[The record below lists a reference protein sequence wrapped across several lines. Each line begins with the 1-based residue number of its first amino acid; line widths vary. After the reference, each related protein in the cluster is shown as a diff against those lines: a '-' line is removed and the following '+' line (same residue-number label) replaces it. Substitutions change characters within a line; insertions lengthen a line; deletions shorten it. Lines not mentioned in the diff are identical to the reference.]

1 MDINDFIPQAGSYR
15 QLMENIS
22 VLVYIYRNSRVIY
35 VNPAVEKAL
44 GFTFEEMTQKNFWDI
59 CHPADQQLVR
69 ERGLERLQG
78 KDVPSNYEFRVIK
91 KSGEVIWVDVFF
103 ATTHV
108 AGEIIGI
115 VGAYDI
121 TEKKLLKEQLQATR
135 DKLEER
141 VKERT
146 EELSQKN
153 NELLLLNRNLNNIV
167 MNMSDGIA
175 VVDRQGEVKLLN
187 NVFKEHWGKL
197 LGDIKDKLKREMQT
211 RKNCFVNDLFENR
224 RPFRDEELICGS
236 PTVHLLASGTPIVND
251 AGEVING
258 LLILRPI
265 KDVHRLVNRFSGASA
280 VFNFDDIVTVNEAMR
295 ELIANAQMAASSMS
309 NVLIEGE
316 SGTGK
321 ELFAQA
327 IHNYSSRIKGPFIA
341 LNCAAIPRELIGSEL
356 FGYTEGAFTGARKG
370 GSPGKFELASGGTLF
385 LDEIGDMPWE
395 QQGALLRV
403 IQEKG

>member
-167 MNMSDGIA
+167 MKHVRWYRCGRSPRG
-175 VVDRQGEVKLLN
+175 GE
-187 NVFKEHWGKL
+187 
-197 LGDIKDKLKREMQT
+197 T
-211 RKNCFVNDLFENR
+211 
-224 RPFRDEELICGS
+224 
-236 PTVHLLASGTPIVND
+236 A
-251 AGEVING
+251 
-258 LLILRPI
+258 
-265 KDVHRLVNRFSGASA
+265 
-280 VFNFDDIVTVNEAMR
+280 
-295 ELIANAQMAASSMS
+295 
-309 NVLIEGE
+309 
-316 SGTGK
+316 
-321 ELFAQA
+321 
-327 IHNYSSRIKGPFIA
+327 
-341 LNCAAIPRELIGSEL
+341 
-356 FGYTEGAFTGARKG
+356 
-370 GSPGKFELASGGTLF
+370 
-385 LDEIGDMPWE
+385 
-395 QQGALLRV
+395 
-403 IQEKG
+403 